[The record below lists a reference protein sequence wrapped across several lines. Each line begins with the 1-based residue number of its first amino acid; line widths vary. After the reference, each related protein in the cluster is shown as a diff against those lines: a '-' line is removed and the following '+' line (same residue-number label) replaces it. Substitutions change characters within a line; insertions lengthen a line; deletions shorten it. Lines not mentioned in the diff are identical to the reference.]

1 MIMKRKIVF
10 LLVVSFTFLF
20 TACGS
25 NVPKI
30 NSLIQELSE
39 GKEITQE
46 QIDKLFADYE
56 ELSDADKEKIEN
68 YEIIEKYKGVNIN
81 KVKELQ
87 NAIDSVTDD
96 TTLRDFM
103 AIKNNYEAMNENE
116 KGLVDVS
123 DIQNKL
129 ESLEDVDLDNV
140 ESLENSIAEINDTTT
155 FSNIV
160 ELKEKYDNLT
170 QNEKKLVEVS
180 ALESRFVLTD
190 LEKAA
195 LEAAKNVK
203 SCMKSESSFKV
214 KRIRVKNDLDKMN
227 FYWVLIEY
235 SGDNSFGV
243 SLDSTS
249 CFGISPEFED
259 PFFPLAQLTGI
270 EDYLNG
276 ITSYGEYVKC
286 EKEEVEID
294 TEKIQYYLKE

>member
-1 MIMKRKIVF
+1 MKRKIVF
-10 LLVVSFTFLF
+10 TIVVSFTCLF
-20 TACGS
+20 TACS
-25 NVPKI
+25 SDVSKI
-30 NSLIQELSE
+30 NRSIQELSE
-39 GKEITQE
+39 GKEITQQ
-46 QIDKLFADYE
+46 QIDTLFSDYE
-56 ELSDADKEKIEN
+56 ELSDKDKEKIEN
-68 YEIIEKYKGVNIN
+68 FEMVEKYKGVNIN

-87 NAIDSVTDD
+87 NTIDNVADD

-123 DIQNKL
+123 AIQSKL
-129 ESLEDVDLDNV
+129 ESLEGVDLDNV
-140 ESLENSIAEINDTTT
+140 ESLETSIAEINDTTT

-170 QNEKKLVEVS
+170 QNEKKLVDFS
-180 ALESRFVLTD
+180 AVESRFELTD

-195 LEAAKNVK
+195 LESAKNVK

-243 SLDSTS
+243 SIDSTS
-249 CFGISPEFED
+249 CFGITPEFED

-270 EDYLNG
+270 EDYLDG
-276 ITSYGEYVKC
+276 TTSYIEYEKC
-286 EKEEVEID
+286 DMEEVEID
-294 TEKIQYYLKE
+294 TEKIQYYLK

>member
-1 MIMKRKIVF
+1 MMEEEMKKF
-10 LLVVSFTFLF
+10 
-20 TACGS
+20 
-25 NVPKI
+25 
-30 NSLIQELSE
+30 
-39 GKEITQE
+39 QE
-46 QIDKLFADYE
+46 QQQI
-56 ELSDADKEKIEN
+56 EKEN

-160 ELKEKYDNLT
+160 ELKEKYDILT

-243 SLDSTS
+243 SLDWQRST
-249 CFGISPEFED
+249 
-259 PFFPLAQLTGI
+259 
-270 EDYLNG
+270 
-276 ITSYGEYVKC
+276 
-286 EKEEVEID
+286 
-294 TEKIQYYLKE
+294 